1 MWVLALGGVF
11 LATTQAC
18 ILCQLSARDLSGR
31 LAHVC
36 SQVEAKWKDCGAS
49 WNFPAFALDE
59 VSMNRVIEKTHRVL
73 RVMALAAKDQ
83 APPVHPGSSLRACL
97 PGQNHPLQL
106 LHLPE
111 HPGALLAQKAL
122 LPRKSR
128 SSGSQDPA
136 PLCLDSCPAA
146 GHPEPRGG
154 VQLLQTKRGPVKTL
168 PASQP
173 PLLKGR
179 SPPPPLPL
187 EGISQPFS
195 SHPEGSAFHTLKPN
209 VPKVPGSDGLWGPR
223 HPQGEHSPAPPPQPS
238 TNQMGAV
245 TDSRKISTEGKNPL
259 QAPPLPHPLLPIL
272 GSGGWLPQKLLL
284 GLL

>member
-49 WNFPAFALDE
+49 WNLPAFALDE

-83 APPVHPGSSLRACL
+83 APPVHQGSSLRACL
-97 PGQNHPLQL
+97 P
-106 LHLPE
+106 
-111 HPGALLAQKAL
+111 
-122 LPRKSR
+122 KSR

>member
-73 RVMALAAKDQ
+73 RVMEIK
-83 APPVHPGSSLRACL
+83 GSFSSLPLYQLWLQKIKLPQYTREALCAPAC
-97 PGQNHPLQL
+97 
-106 LHLPE
+106 
-111 HPGALLAQKAL
+111 
-122 LPRKSR
+122 
-128 SSGSQDPA
+128 
-136 PLCLDSCPAA
+136 
-146 GHPEPRGG
+146 RGRTTLYNCSTCQSTQ

>member
-73 RVMALAAKDQ
+73 RVMALC
-83 APPVHPGSSLRACL
+83 APAC
-97 PGQNHPLQL
+97 
-106 LHLPE
+106 
-111 HPGALLAQKAL
+111 
-122 LPRKSR
+122 
-128 SSGSQDPA
+128 
-136 PLCLDSCPAA
+136 
-146 GHPEPRGG
+146 RGRTTLYNCSTCQSTQ

>member
-1 MWVLALGGVF
+1 MRSPGSL
-11 LATTQAC
+11 T
-18 ILCQLSARDLSGR
+18 
-31 LAHVC
+31 
-36 SQVEAKWKDCGAS
+36 AS
-49 WNFPAFALDE
+49 W
-59 VSMNRVIEKTHRVL
+59 
-73 RVMALAAKDQ
+73 
-83 APPVHPGSSLRACL
+83 APC
-97 PGQNHPLQL
+97 
-106 LHLPE
+106 
-111 HPGALLAQKAL
+111 
-122 LPRKSR
+122 RKSR

-154 VQLLQTKRGPVKTL
+154 VSPQSGEAKGGSSLTTSERPPPSPQYLPPPPLLPPPTILPALPRPPISVSPQVQLLQTKRGPVKTL

>member
-11 LATTQAC
+11 LVTTQAC

-111 HPGALLAQKAL
+111 HPGSHDLREARILLL
-122 LPRKSR
+122 SVLI
-128 SSGSQDPA
+128 
-136 PLCLDSCPAA
+136 AA
-146 GHPEPRGG
+146 
-154 VQLLQTKRGPVKTL
+154 
-168 PASQP
+168 
-173 PLLKGR
+173 
-179 SPPPPLPL
+179 
-187 EGISQPFS
+187 
-195 SHPEGSAFHTLKPN
+195 
-209 VPKVPGSDGLWGPR
+209 
-223 HPQGEHSPAPPPQPS
+223 
-238 TNQMGAV
+238 
-245 TDSRKISTEGKNPL
+245 
-259 QAPPLPHPLLPIL
+259 
-272 GSGGWLPQKLLL
+272 LLL
-284 GLL
+284 GILSLVVESNYFKPKEDL